1 MLWIELMSWI
11 STPAG
16 KLMFFLLILHGAC
29 TIWTSIDSYRID
41 RSILF
46 SAGIT
51 FIVSIAPVFGF
62 VIYIMIRHTKLTS
75 HVPKSSRMRS
85 AIPR

>member
-1 MLWIELMSWI
+1 MLWVELMSWV

-16 KLMFFLLILHGAC
+16 KFVFFMLILHGAC
-29 TIWTSIDSYRID
+29 AIWTSIDSYRID

-51 FIVSIAPVFGF
+51 LIVSIAPLFGLI
-62 VIYIMIRHTKLTS
+62 IYIMIRHTKLTS
-75 HVPKSSRMRS
+75 HVPKTPRMRS
-85 AIPR
+85 AISR